1 MLFSVGLIFGR
12 VFVVVVV
19 VVVVLFVVVFF
30 FVGCHDI
37 GP

>member
-19 VVVVLFVVVFF
+19 VVFLFVVVFF